1 MDKRFWGDTSKE
13 CAGWLWHVWGWGVLI
28 IKQGVTGIMKKLTFK
43 QFFAE
48 EEKLKKRAR
57 KINKMSGNL
66 MLVVTS
72 RIKRNKYAIKR

>member
-1 MDKRFWGDTSKE
+1 
-13 CAGWLWHVWGWGVLI
+13 
-28 IKQGVTGIMKKLTFK
+28 MKKLTFK